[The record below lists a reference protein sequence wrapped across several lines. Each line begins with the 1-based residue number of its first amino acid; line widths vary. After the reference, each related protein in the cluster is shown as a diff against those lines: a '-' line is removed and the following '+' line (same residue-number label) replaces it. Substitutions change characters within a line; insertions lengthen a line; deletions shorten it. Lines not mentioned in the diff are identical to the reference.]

1 MVLMVVAVPS
11 AKATEPDAAP
21 EVTATPFTVTVA
33 FGSVVVGVTVTEA
46 TVLPTVVVYVVV
58 LPTVPV
64 LVSIERGVNVME
76 LNEASLDG
84 ARVTAIE

>member
-1 MVLMVVAVPS
+1 
-11 AKATEPDAAP
+11 
-21 EVTATPFTVTVA
+21 
-33 FGSVVVGVTVTEA
+33 VVVGVTVTEA